1 MITDYEI
8 ILIIITIITIII
20 SLAFYVFFVY
30 IPAARAADQLDII
43 VGQGE
48 DVIDLVEDRITTV
61 REDTAETLFAV
72 CKTVC
77 QAVHELNDLFS
88 FLPCKLEQQ
97 AIPAY
102 CDPLIFNVDGLCGG
116 VN

>member
-30 IPAARAADQLDII
+30 IPAARAADQLDIL

-48 DVIDLVEDRITTV
+48 DVITLVEDRIETV
-61 REDTAETLFAV
+61 KEDTADTLFAV

-77 QAVHELNDLFS
+77 TVVQDLNNLFMGIH
-88 FLPCKLEQQ
+88 CKLEQQ

-102 CDPLIFNVDGLCGG
+102 CDPLVFNVDGLCGG
-116 VN
+116 VS